1 MENADV
7 NQKPGMFKPA
17 LNYAVI
23 VSAVLIVITL
33 LFYLFGNLQSDWAS
47 WTGFAV
53 FLAGVVYSVISFRNE
68 KSGGYISYGNV
79 VGFST
84 LLGLFTGVITGLFAF
99 ILYGFIAPDLMD
111 QLRKETIT
119 ATESLMLQTNPNISN
134 SELDSMIDMQLRFL
148 TPPMMMVRA
157 IFGYLIQGVIIGLIA
172 GIFVKKSNPDETA

>member
-23 VSAVLIVITL
+23 VSAALIVITL
-33 LFYLFGNLQSDWAS
+33 VFYLFGELQNDWAS
-47 WTGFAV
+47 WIGFAV
-53 FLAGVVYSVISFRNE
+53 FLAGVIYSAVSFRNE
-68 KSGGYISYGNV
+68 KLGGYISYGGV

-99 ILYGFIAPDLMD
+99 LLYGFIAPDLMEE
-111 QLRKETIT
+111 LRQETIM
-119 ATESLMLQTNPNISN
+119 ATENLMLQTNPNISN
-134 SELDSMIDMQLRFL
+134 SELDNMIDLQLRFL

-157 IFGYLIQGVIIGLIA
+157 IFGYLIQAVIIGLVA
-172 GIFVKKSNPDETA
+172 GIFLKKSNPDEVA